1 MLDVKVYG
9 LAFYQS
15 ANVLIIFRKSPYED
29 ENTPEHEFKRHKW
42 VDFERKVVFLLD
54 EVTKRV

>member
-15 ANVLIIFRKSPYED
+15 ANVLIIFRKSHYEV

-42 VDFERKVVFLLD
+42 VDFERKVVFL
-54 EVTKRV
+54 

>member
-15 ANVLIIFRKSPYED
+15 ANVLIIFRKSPYEV

-42 VDFERKVVFLLD
+42 VDFE
-54 EVTKRV
+54 